1 LNDGAALA
9 DALRADLAADL
20 ATYDIRD
27 TSTLRSYYRALS
39 TIAMLQHHPDDAVAY
54 EEKARALEEKPAARL
69 YQVLCSGRRWRRKGG
84 CRRRGGGV
92 LGGLRRGV
100 ATTALRFGAGMTC
113 TAYNRPNS

>member
-39 TIAMLQHHPDDAVAY
+39 TIAMLQHHPDDALAY

-69 YQVLCSGRRWRRKGG
+69 YQVLCSGRWWRRKRRVPAA
-84 CRRRGGGV
+84 RRRRS
-92 LGGLRRGV
+92 RRPSPRSCDDCP
-100 ATTALRFGAGMTC
+100 TIRCRHDLHRI
-113 TAYNRPNS
+113 